1 MFNNI
6 KNEYL
11 SLGCVFIL
19 SLLVRLLSWIGLDS
33 FTLTI
38 ECFKIEFII
47 FFYLFWI
54 LLDT

>member
-47 FFYLFWI
+47 FFYLF
-54 LLDT
+54 